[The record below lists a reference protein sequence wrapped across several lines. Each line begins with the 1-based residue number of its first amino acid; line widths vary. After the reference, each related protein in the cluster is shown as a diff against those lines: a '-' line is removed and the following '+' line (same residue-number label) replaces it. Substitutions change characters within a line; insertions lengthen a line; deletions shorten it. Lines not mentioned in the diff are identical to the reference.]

1 MSNPTLH
8 DPDDRN
14 PGENDPSDQ
23 EPGYTSEWTDPALSF
38 ANASDRK
45 KAWKQVDEL
54 AALWRETHDTQH
66 KTAAGKLLAQ
76 LLPSEALIIIKKR
89 RVDSEL
95 PPPMRRDFPELANAV
110 ANSLVSHRGKN
121 ITAILDKQD
130 PEQATM
136 RTMLSKWLTNKIT
149 DHLRAGRVSGQAKN
163 PAQDPFDDDTESTGT
178 SEAETFGWHET
189 LADMERILIP
199 KEFDAWLIDQAG
211 YTNEEGAAM
220 MKVGLSTYKRHLAQA
235 KAKFSQY
242 HGLDE

>member
-1 MSNPTLH
+1 MPNPTLH
-8 DPDDRN
+8 DTDDDQN
-14 PGENDPSDQ
+14 KHNPSDQ

-54 AALWRETHDTQH
+54 AARWRETRDTQH

-89 RVDSEL
+89 RVDAKL

-130 PEQATM
+130 PEQGSM
-136 RTMLSKWLTNKIT
+136 RTMVSWWLTNKIT
-149 DHLRAGRVSGQAKN
+149 DHLRAEPVPGQHKN
-163 PAQDPFDDDTESTGT
+163 NPTDTLEDSDKATAI
-178 SEAETFGWHET
+178 SHAETFGWHEM
-189 LADMERILIP
+189 LGDLERIYTP
-199 KEFDAWLIDQAG
+199 EEFEAWLIDEAG
-211 YTNEEGAAM
+211 YTNEEGASM
-220 MKVGLSTYKRHLAQA
+220 MKVGLSTYKRRLDQA